1 MLDYVTIYNYLRC
14 PAIVSQEESDGRS
27 RVRIRE
33 EVITYLI
40 RFHCMRVEGGS
51 NSGACHPE
59 AFRRDAQKLAGGVPC
74 GQRNLIR
81 YR

>member
-1 MLDYVTIYNYLRC
+1 
-14 PAIVSQEESDGRS
+14 
-27 RVRIRE
+27 
-33 EVITYLI
+33 
-40 RFHCMRVEGGS
+40 MRVEGGS

-81 YR
+81 FEMAKITASARVSENEISFSRINVKMLNGSSQTCNMYE